1 MCLQGY
7 FLFFF
12 FLSSLLLV
20 ICKERGERERE
31 KEIER
36 DLREF

>member
-1 MCLQGY
+1 VPPG
-7 FLFFF
+7 LFSLLF

-36 DLREF
+36 DLREL